1 MKLLLPLLALVLPM
15 LAQSRRHEQLHAV
28 ASLEEETAEN
38 YKAICKT
45 LEDLAYRK
53 TTRFQMGCRE
63 MISDLKDQAIRSD
76 EFASSQTDPDLI
88 LTRIKAEG
96 DNLTDAATKAST
108 YCGAATQI
116 SKRLNQKDT
125 PLDCEKFK
133 DAAAKVNEVI
143 RRYVEEP

>member
-1 MKLLLPLLALVLPM
+1 MKILLPLLALVLP
-15 LAQSRRHEQLHAV
+15 LLGQTRRHDQLHAV
-28 ASLEEETAEN
+28 AAMEEEAAEN
-38 YKAICKT
+38 YKPICKT

-76 EFASSQTDPDLI
+76 EFASSQTDSDLR

-96 DNLTDAATKAST
+96 DNLTDAATKAYT

-116 SKRLNQKDT
+116 SKKLNRNDT

-133 DAAAKVNEVI
+133 DAAAKVNEAI